1 MERQPHQQRP
11 LGAYAVLA
19 TTFAGGF
26 GAFLASR
33 RANGGLPERIPPA
46 DVVLLGIAKHKLAR
60 LIAKDKIAAFVRAPF
75 AEPRAPGAVPGEVED
90 RAKGDGLQGA
100 VGQLLT
106 CPHCLS
112 MWIAAGLTG
121 GLVVAPRETRLV
133 AATLTTATVSDFLQA
148 GYRKTAR
155 RDQPAEQHAEPFAR
169 QPVG

>member
-46 DVVLLGIAKHKLAR
+46 DGVLLGIATHTLAR

-155 RDQPAEQHAEPFAR
+155 RDQPAEQLAEPFAR